1 MTWAICDV
9 VRSQRVSFFPPN
21 IWLCHVAGGILVPQQ
36 RWSPRPPYWKSRV
49 RATGPL
55 GSCPTSSL
63 KVQWNTI
70 HKKRTK
76 ISPSATARLDLEGIM
91 RGEGSQGKTSTVWF
105 YLNMESLKNEWM
117 QKAGAESRALRAS
130 SWLPGARP
138 FSSRAF
144 SERRV
149 DL

>member
-1 MTWAICDV
+1 
-9 VRSQRVSFFPPN
+9 
-21 IWLCHVAGGILVPQQ
+21 
-36 RWSPRPPYWKSRV
+36 
-49 RATGPL
+49 
-55 GSCPTSSL
+55 
-63 KVQWNTI
+63 
-70 HKKRTK
+70 
-76 ISPSATARLDLEGIM
+76 M

-144 SERRV
+144 PERRV